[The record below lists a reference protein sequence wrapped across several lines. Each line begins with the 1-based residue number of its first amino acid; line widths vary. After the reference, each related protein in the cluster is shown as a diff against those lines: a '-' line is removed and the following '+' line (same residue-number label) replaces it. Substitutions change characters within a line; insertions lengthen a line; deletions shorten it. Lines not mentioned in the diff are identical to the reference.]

1 MRGGGAA
8 PKPPAGCKA
17 PCTPGRVLRTR
28 LQARHRNGIGK
39 PPPPSLDGS
48 AAEAHRISRQST
60 ETWPLTHVG
69 EARAVGSGQRASAR
83 RATGG
88 ARKPSRATSR
98 LCGQIPR
105 RPLPKTP
112 PPTLSACAAK
122 PPSIH
127 TSKLPIAREA
137 RAVGSGQRAS
147 ARRAT
152 DEARKPSRA
161 TSRLRGQ
168 IPRRQAGMGRGRG
181 EKGRAVRPALFC
193 AMRLAHASL
202 RRSATPATPNASN
215 AKAVGSGMTFPATEL
230 CCAIAMKAS

>member
-28 LQARHRNGIGK
+28 LQARHRNGTGK

-48 AAEAHRISRQST
+48 AAEAHWISRQST

-69 EARAVGSGQRASAR
+69 AREARAVGSGQRASAR

-88 ARKPSRATSR
+88 ARKPSRATSATSR

-122 PPSIH
+122 PPSIQP
-127 TSKLPIAREA
+127 SKLPIAREA

-152 DEARKPSRA
+152 GGARKPPAQPCVFAVNPPPPNSDGAEAETEKRA
-161 TSRLRGQ
+161 GRAARPFARRAWLTPACGGA
-168 IPRRQAGMGRGRG
+168 PRRQ
-181 EKGRAVRPALFC
+181 RP
-193 AMRLAHASL
+193 
-202 RRSATPATPNASN
+202 TPATPRPWAR
-215 AKAVGSGMTFPATEL
+215 G
-230 CCAIAMKAS
+230 

>member
-28 LQARHRNGIGK
+28 LQARHRNGTGK
-39 PPPPSLDGS
+39 PPPPTLTGS
-48 AAEAHRISRQST
+48 A
-60 ETWPLTHVG
+60 G

-112 PPTLSACAAK
+112 PPALSACAAK
-122 PPSIH
+122 PPSIQP
-127 TSKLPIAREA
+127 SKLPIAREA

-152 DEARKPSRA
+152 GGARKPSRA
-161 TSRLRGQ
+161 TLRLRGENPGGQ
-168 IPRRQAGMGRGRG
+168 QAEPASPPAQSRVFAVNPPPPNSDGAEAETEKRAGRAARPFARRAWLTPACGGAPRRQ
-181 EKGRAVRPALFC
+181 RP
-193 AMRLAHASL
+193 
-202 RRSATPATPNASN
+202 TPATPRPWAR
-215 AKAVGSGMTFPATEL
+215 G
-230 CCAIAMKAS
+230 